1 MARNKFLTTIAGL
14 LTNFSNRR
22 KSQINPPT
30 SEGYVHRQKSDGE
43 NDLTRYLTKYLKNF
57 RNFYQSL
64 LPSAERQN
72 RQNSS
77 RRWRRLMQHKL
88 GKSFINLLQ
97 TIGQLGRYLSVPAFY
112 RLWRNFFVA
121 YRQRTQ
127 AGFVLPVTMLM
138 VVVMLLV
145 VTSLMFRA
153 FQRSEQVI
161 GDYQLQ
167 QVKNTST
174 PAIERAKAK
183 IQLLLAPEAETEGAY
198 YSQKSGIPS
207 ESEMEELLAGDAA
220 YTWTG
225 ETRLTPAN
233 LGITVTPDGG
243 KIAAWKFQSD
253 SDGDGTNDTIT
264 AYAILVRSARKVGNK
279 TKTIDHRLA
288 ESNPATHEVI
298 PDNDPDNDRSKLF
311 VVSNGPIA
319 ATSSGSTSCQPK
331 YQSETTGA
339 SKTDAEGWFQMGG
352 GDAVLKK
359 NIQVYAVSL
368 PIDNKG
374 NLSNPVIS
382 TAQYQQDR
390 SADRGNKWGAWFR
403 TDIEINPAANFDWNG
418 AIHTEGS
425 LYIMGQKDFNGKLI
439 SEKESCFL
447 NPKQNSDITIGGH
460 LVNSEMTRNQ
470 TSSGA
475 VKFELYPDA
484 NLFPVTNATDSS
496 KYTGSPIDLSINP
509 QAVLLQNKSVAR
521 GGEGFWENQVNSSW
535 VNSDL
540 ATKRVSILQSGQAPP
555 YIDDT
560 YRADNRYGPKVGY
573 SSKVTTPE
581 CVLGKAV
588 GGSGCN
594 TVTPSVE
601 QVIRNEPPD
610 PVLQPDDYG
619 LDGYW
624 ERRARGQGTR
634 IIVGQRLELG
644 NAFGWVQD
652 LSSPPNDIITE
663 TEDKKR
669 GDDPL
674 NPPRNPIANTNM
686 NSRRHELRQRRTQYD
701 NLAAVQST
709 LVYHYTD
716 TSKGYDPVA
725 AVATTVHPGT
735 ENTLKESAKFET
747 IAFKDKTGTEQK
759 PIAIDFFN
767 GYGTNGWEFAPP
779 TVTSTS
785 LSSTAPLGKA
795 LRNLAYFAGDPDGA
809 FPPKQEA
816 GKVHPLPQLTMW
828 GNFSNLRRIFDQ
840 NTSITLPKAGTPGNI
855 SLADLTTLQTASANL
870 GMLAYNIDYLQSYDY
885 ANNQTYG
892 LGGGIAKLGEALWKL
907 QDQDSTNGEVID
919 LAAIPSPAAI
929 NYNLPPDAYIAALER
944 DKDPTKLNI
953 TDDVIKLARLV
964 MTKEQIE
971 RDRTYGFNVSADN
984 HPNNSS
990 TYNPTDG
997 IATWVNSTV
1006 QINSACDISAT
1017 SGNNYFGLGTPTAD
1031 TEQQFIGL
1039 SRLCSNKPKF
1049 PSLYYIFP
1057 KVNHGHAGTGD
1068 HAQPN
1073 DEPYIRDADIT
1084 TINSGS
1090 DRYQALSNA
1099 DIATIKIN
1107 PKKADLTDWVLPQ
1120 STTTVTNTQ
1129 AAPNDSQREVIQIV
1143 NGTNST
1149 NRRVAIKDSALFN
1162 GREEMS
1168 VRVLNLDVDMLR
1180 SVSPPNDNTETW
1192 LPKSGIMYVFR
1203 EDAVREDAIARPGGS
1218 QMNASTPTDPTL
1230 DANGM
1235 STKAIDYYADPDRRP
1250 YGFRLKNGQDLRR
1263 KPGGSLNK
1271 SILRGLT
1278 LVSDNPVYIQG
1289 DFNLHTSNGSDTL
1302 TELTGPSTKRVV
1314 DSNFANPEVDYWRPT
1329 EVLGDAITVISNNF
1343 CDGSIQ
1349 EGYLNTGPMTTVIDD
1364 ANTQKKY
1371 GCLVNGPQRTSY
1383 SNQNRPRIKLQA
1395 KIDNKTY
1402 DWALANPWEP
1412 YPNGNSPKSPIVI
1425 NKNGEV
1431 LMNEVIDPAI
1441 APYTRNVIPYNQQ
1454 YNAFSDRDFNASSSY
1469 IGIAIDTKANLT
1481 MVNGVV
1487 PARTNQGNGGLI
1499 NFPRM
1504 LENWRVDGGSQDK
1517 TLTIRGSF
1525 MQLNFSQY
1533 ATGPFDQDAWEPGI
1547 ASDSNER
1554 IFYYLRPKREW
1565 GYDVGLQYLPAG
1577 PVARRILVPG
1587 NERSEFYREPKGD
1600 DPYICLL
1607 RTALGFACN

>member
-14 LTNFSNRR
+14 LNQFSNHR
-22 KSQINPPT
+22 KSHISQG
-30 SEGYVHRQKSDGE
+30 SEGYVHRQKGDGE

-57 RNFYQSL
+57 SNFYQSL
-64 LPSAERQN
+64 LPSAPSEN
-72 RQNSS
+72 RQNPS

-97 TIGQLGRYLSVPAFY
+97 TIGQLGRYFSLKAFY

-127 AGFVLPVTMLM
+127 AGFVLPVTVLM
-138 VVVMLLV
+138 VVMMLLV
-145 VTSLMFRA
+145 VTSLMFRSY
-153 FQRSEQVI
+153 QRSEQVI

-183 IQLLLAPEAETEGAY
+183 IERLFSDQSGGVYSVTSDIPPESLMEQLLAD
-198 YSQKSGIPS
+198 
-207 ESEMEELLAGDAA
+207 DAV

-225 ETRLTPAN
+225 ENRISPTA
-233 LGITVTPDGG
+233 LGVTVDPNGG
-243 KIAAWKFQSD
+243 QIAAWKFESD
-253 SDGDGTNDTIT
+253 TDGDGTSDTTT
-264 AYAILVRSARKVGNK
+264 AYAILVRSARVAGNK
-279 TKTIDHRLA
+279 IKTIDHRLA
-288 ESNPATHEVI
+288 ESNTTNYEVI
-298 PDNDPDNDRSKLF
+298 PEPPNQDRRKLF
-311 VVSNGPIA
+311 VVSNGPIITASSTDA
-319 ATSSGSTSCQPK
+319 ACVPR
-331 YQSETTGA
+331 YNAEETTP
-339 SKTDAEGWFQMGG
+339 SNTFVQGWFQLGG
-352 GDAVLKK
+352 SDALLKK

-368 PIDNKG
+368 PKSVTEG

-390 SADRGNKWGAWFR
+390 SFQRANKWGAWFR
-403 TDIEINPAANFDWNG
+403 TDIEINPSAVFNWNG

-425 LYIMGQKDFNGKLI
+425 LYISGQQTFNGDLI
-439 SEKESCFL
+439 SKKASCFF
-447 NPKQNSDITIGGH
+447 NPKLNSDISIGGH
-460 LVNSEMTRNQ
+460 LINSLMTRNE
-470 TSSGA
+470 TLAGA
-475 VKFELYPDA
+475 VNFQLHPDDSQSVPVNKA
-484 NLFPVTNATDSS
+484 NDSS
-496 KYTGSPIDLSINP
+496 QDGIDPMALSIDP
-509 QAVLLQNKSVAR
+509 RIVLLENRSVAR
-521 GGEGFWENQVNSSW
+521 GGEGFWQNQQAPNWSGSE
-535 VNSDL
+535 L
-540 ATKRVSILQSGQAPP
+540 ATRRVSVLKSGEDPP

-573 SSKVTTPE
+573 TSKVTTPE
-581 CVLGKAV
+581 CKIGTIV
-588 GGSGCN
+588 GQSGC
-594 TVTPSVE
+594 TPTPSVDA
-601 QVIRNEPPD
+601 VIRNEPPD
-610 PVLQPDDYG
+610 LVLQPDDYG

-674 NPPRNPIANTNM
+674 NPPRNPIANANM

-709 LVYHYTD
+709 LVYHYSD
-716 TSKGYDPVA
+716 SSNGYDPVA
-725 AVATTVHPGT
+725 VVATTVHPGT
-735 ENTLKESAKFET
+735 EFTLKNSATFET
-747 IAFKDKTGTEQK
+747 ITFKDKAGTDQK

-779 TVTSTS
+779 KVDSTTIGAS
-785 LSSTAPLGKA
+785 APLGKA

-828 GNFSNLRRIFDQ
+828 GNFSNLRRIFAQ
-840 NTSITLPKAGTPGNI
+840 NSSVTLPKAGTPGNI

-870 GMLAYNIDYLQSYDY
+870 GTLAYNIDYLQSYDY
-885 ANNQTYG
+885 ANNQTSG

-907 QDQDSTNGEVID
+907 QDQDSTNGEVIYI
-919 LAAIPSPAAI
+919 APGSSPGAT

-944 DKDPTKLNI
+944 EKSKLGI
-953 TDDVIKLARLV
+953 DDGVIKLARLV

-971 RDRTYGFNVSADN
+971 RDRTYGFKHSDAN
-984 HPNNSS
+984 HPENQKVTGINPYKLSLVDNPSLFYNQTVNIACDVTNSS
-990 TYNPTDG
+990 T
-997 IATWVNSTV
+997 
-1006 QINSACDISAT
+1006 
-1017 SGNNYFGLGTPTAD
+1017 GNNFFGIGKPTIK
-1031 TEQQFIGL
+1031 TQEQQFIGL

-1099 DIATIKIN
+1099 NIAAIKIN

-1120 STTTVTNTQ
+1120 STTTVTNNQ

-1162 GREEMS
+1162 GREEMN

-1180 SVSPPNDNTETW
+1180 SVSPPNDKTETW

-1203 EDAVREDAIARPGGS
+1203 EDAAREDAIARPGGS

-1278 LVSDNPVYIQG
+1278 LVSDNPLYIQG

-1302 TELTGPSTKRVV
+1302 KELTGSAPNFVV
-1314 DSNFANPEVDYWRPT
+1314 DSRFANPEVDYWRPA
-1329 EVLGDAITVISNNF
+1329 EILGDAITVISNNF

-1349 EGYLNTGPMTTVIDD
+1349 EGYLNTGLMSVAIND
-1364 ANTQKKY
+1364 ANTLNKY
-1371 GCLVNGPQRTSY
+1371 GCLNNGPQRTSY
-1383 SNQNRPRIKLQA
+1383 ANQNRPQIPLNPGTISGKSY
-1395 KIDNKTY
+1395 N
-1402 DWALANPWEP
+1402 WALANPWEQFST
-1412 YPNGNSPKSPIVI
+1412 SPKSPILVDY
-1425 NKNGEV
+1425 NGEV
-1431 LMNEVIDPAI
+1431 LMREVPTTTSTTPTAAI
-1441 APYTRNVIPYNQQ
+1441 QYNQP
-1454 YNAFSDRDFNASSSY
+1454 YNAFGNRTNTTLPNY
-1469 IGIAIDTKANLT
+1469 MRHAINTTTNLT
-1481 MVNGVV
+1481 MINGVV
-1487 PARTNQGNGGLI
+1487 PAQLNQGNGGLI

-1504 LENWRVDGGSQDK
+1504 LENWSPNNTDR
-1517 TLTIRGSF
+1517 TLAIDGSF
-1525 MQLNFSQY
+1525 IQLNFSQY
-1533 ATGPFDQDAWEPGI
+1533 ATGPFDADAWEPGQNPGT
-1547 ASDSNER
+1547 ANNF
-1554 IFYYLRPKREW
+1554 FYYMRPGRRW

-1577 PVARRILVPG
+1577 PVSRRILVPG
-1587 NERSEFYREPKGD
+1587 TERSEFYREPKGD
-1600 DPYICLL
+1600 DPYICQL
-1607 RTALGFACN
+1607 RTALGFACKE

>member
-484 NLFPVTNATDSS
+484 SPSPVTNATDSS

-652 LSSPPNDIITE
+652 LDGTAGIPTPTVSSD
-663 TEDKKR
+663 DKQY
-669 GDDPL
+669 GEDPL

-709 LVYHYTD
+709 LVYHYSD
-716 TSKGYDPVA
+716 SSKGYDPVA

-735 ENTLKESAKFET
+735 EFTLKNSATFET
-747 IAFKDKTGTEQK
+747 ITFYDKDGTKQTA
-759 PIAIDFFN
+759 IAIDFFN
-767 GYGTNGWEFAPP
+767 GYGTNGWEFTPP

-816 GKVHPLPQLTMW
+816 GIVHPYPQLTMW
-828 GNFSNLRRIFDQ
+828 GNFSNLRRIFEE
-840 NTSITLPKAGTPGNI
+840 NSSITLPKAGTPGNI
-855 SLADLTTLQTASANL
+855 SLADLTTLQTASATL
-870 GMLAYNIDYLQSYDY
+870 GMLAYNINYLQSYDY
-885 ANNQTYG
+885 TKTENKQSSALYGGLDSLGDTLWNLMEINGGSVSANSPPEAY
-892 LGGGIAKLGEALWKL
+892 IAKL
-907 QDQDSTNGEVID
+907 T
-919 LAAIPSPAAI
+919 
-929 NYNLPPDAYIAALER
+929 
-944 DKDPTKLNI
+944 DPKQL
-953 TDDVIKLARLV
+953 KLARLV
-964 MTKEQIE
+964 MTKEQVE
-971 RDRTYGFNVSADN
+971 RDRTYGFIEGDSAGCA
-984 HPNNSS
+984 SFKA
-990 TYNPTDG
+990 
-997 IATWVNSTV
+997 ATENK
-1006 QINSACDISAT
+1006 
-1017 SGNNYFGLGTPTAD
+1017 L
-1031 TEQQFIGL
+1031 IGL
-1039 SRLCSNKPKF
+1039 SQLCSLRPKF

-1057 KVNHGHAGTGD
+1057 TQEHGHANGPQ
-1068 HAQPN
+1068 AQAVTK
-1073 DEPYIRDADIT
+1073 EPYITDTQIAKV
-1084 TINSGS
+1084 NSGTS
-1090 DRYQALSNA
+1090 LYKALSND
-1099 DIATIKIN
+1099 DIANIAIQ
-1107 PKKADLTDWVLPQ
+1107 PKKADVKWVLPY
-1120 STTTVTNTQ
+1120 STENVTVTNSN
-1129 AAPNDSQREVIQIV
+1129 AAPNDSKQELIKVDDKLY
-1143 NGTNST
+1143 
-1149 NRRVAIKDSALFN
+1149 RVAIKDSALFN
-1162 GREEMS
+1162 GREEMN
-1168 VRVLNLDVDMLR
+1168 VRVLNLDVDLLR
-1180 SVSPPNDNTETW
+1180 SASPPNDTTETW

-1302 TELTGPSTKRVV
+1302 TELTGLSTKRVV

-1371 GCLVNGPQRTSY
+1371 GCLNNTPQRTSY
-1383 SNQNRPRIKLQA
+1383 SNQNRPTVQLFPQTSISTQSWVLS
-1395 KIDNKTY
+1395 
-1402 DWALANPWEP
+1402 NPWEAHP
-1412 YPNGNSPKSPIVI
+1412 TTSNSPKSPIVI
-1425 NKNGEV
+1425 NWNGEV
-1431 LMNEVIDPAI
+1431 LITDRVTSTTG
-1441 APYTRNVIPYNQQ
+1441 PYIKNQKAYDQQ
-1454 YNAFSDRDFNASSSY
+1454 YNAFSARDFNASSSY
-1469 IGIAIDTKANLT
+1469 IGRAIDTKANLT

-1487 PARTNQGNGGLI
+1487 PAQTNQGNGGLI

-1554 IFYYLRPKREW
+1554 IFYYLRPNRVW